1 MSPQLPIV
9 KSRDAIK
16 ALQRAGFYIHH
27 QTGSHIQLKHHDKS
41 WIRITIPYHSGD
53 LTKTVIRS
61 IIRQAELT
69 VQEFIDLLL
78 D

>member
-1 MSPQLPIV
+1 MSPQLPIL
-9 KSRDAIK
+9 KSRDVIK

-27 QTGSHIQLKHHDKS
+27 QTGSHIQLKHCDKS
-41 WIRITIPYHSGD
+41 WIRITIPFHSGD

-69 VQEFIDLLL
+69 VQEFLDLL
-78 D
+78 